1 VFRDSLNQATR
12 CLERGDYSA
21 GLIYLEQARARNPAG
36 TDEMWYRFGQYHENP
51 TRVGGTEDAIASYRH
66 LVQQFPPSKYYNS
79 PHFSSAMDRLVILK
93 DKGLF
98 VPPIVFKKDDAP
110 QWKIYFFPTNW
121 PLVIGFFGERLEAVR
136 EILTEAQNAEYNELI
151 AAYDRALAED
161 PGNPGIL
168 TALAGL
174 YADRNN
180 PGDADLALRYSE
192 TALALLPGD
201 PTPLYVRIAVYTNNR
216 DYEKAV
222 NTLYELIGVSGEDP
236 VIYYQIALIEEARG
250 NNGKAA
256 EALKKALELDPDF
269 TAAREKLNL
278 L

>member
-1 VFRDSLNQATR
+1 
-12 CLERGDYSA
+12 
-21 GLIYLEQARARNPAG
+21 
-36 TDEMWYRFGQYHENP
+36 MWYRFGQYHENP
-51 TRVGGTEDAIASYRH
+51 TRVGGKEDAIASYRH
-66 LVQQFPPSKYYNS
+66 LVQQFPPSKSYKS
-79 PHFSSAMDRLVILK
+79 PYFDSAMNQLILHK

-121 PLVIGFFGERLEAVR
+121 PLVIGFFGERQGPTR
-136 EILTEAQNAEYNELI
+136 KILTEAQNAEYNELI

-174 YADRNN
+174 YAARNN
-180 PGDADLALRYSE
+180 PGDADLALQYSE

-201 PTPLYVRIAVYTNNR
+201 PTLLYVKIEVYTNNR

-236 VIYYQIALIEEARG
+236 VIYYQICLIEKERG
-250 NNGKAA
+250 NKEKAV

-269 TAAREKLNL
+269 TEAREKLNL